1 MAPSVTTTSYPGEP
15 GRAAPPDPP
24 QAGQWLLDG
33 EGLPWKVQ
41 EVIISP
47 SMKGFYIVRIAKGP
61 GPYAER
67 DVVVLGRG
75 EYTALCKERKLQ
87 AVDEVHPRAPAHNE
101 QYWR

>member
-1 MAPSVTTTSYPGEP
+1 MAPFVTTTSYPGEP

-24 QAGQWLLDG
+24 QAGLCLLDG
-33 EGLPWKVQ
+33 EGLQWRVQ

-61 GPYAER
+61 SPHAEH

-75 EYTALCKERKLQ
+75 EYTALCKERQLRV
-87 AVDEVHPRAPAHNE
+87 AG
-101 QYWR
+101 

>member
-1 MAPSVTTTSYPGEP
+1 MAPSVTTTSFPGDP

-24 QAGQWLLDG
+24 QAGQCLLDP
-33 EGLPWKVQ
+33 EGLQWKVQ

-61 GPYAER
+61 SPHAEQ

-75 EYTALCKERKLQ
+75 EYTALCKEHKLRM
-87 AVDEVHPRAPAHNE
+87 AF
-101 QYWR
+101 